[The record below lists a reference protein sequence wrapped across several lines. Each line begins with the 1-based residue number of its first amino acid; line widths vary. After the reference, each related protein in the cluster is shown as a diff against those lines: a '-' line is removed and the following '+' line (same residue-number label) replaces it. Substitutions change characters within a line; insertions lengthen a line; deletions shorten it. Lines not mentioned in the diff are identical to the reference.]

1 MPSERTSDTA
11 APTRSHKRLIQ
22 IAIFTAILLILA
34 LTPPLINVNRL
45 RRRIATSMSQSLGRP
60 VHLDRVSLHLLP
72 IPGFTL
78 ENLVVSEDPAFGYEP
93 VIRANRVEATLRI
106 SSLWRRQVEFST
118 IRFDVDQYGSGPSL
132 NIVRNAAGHW
142 NLEQILTQAAHAH
155 TAPTA
160 QTKAGP
166 APRFP
171 YIEATGARVNL
182 KFGDEKMPFSL
193 TDADFALWLPQPD
206 QWHVRLQGRPARTDT
221 NASDTG
227 LLRLEGILQRA
238 AKMSEVPV
246 DLRAS
251 WNGTPLGEASRLVT
265 GSDMGWRG
273 FAGSSATL
281 TGTLGN
287 AQLTTSLHLADLRRA
302 DFIPY
307 KSLDVIIDCKSQAD
321 VTLAILHDPSCSV
334 DDDKLAAAGGKITA
348 IADTLTFPAA
358 PQGLRIGTAKT
369 PISYFLDWA
378 RLFSPDIPATLNAQ
392 GDLSGS
398 ITYAGPPD
406 PNPGFSGQAQ
416 GTLLGRLPTDT
427 AATSAPHPATGIPAT
442 GNRPANPTPDPT
454 THPFGLIITPN
465 EVTLAAIDLAP
476 PNKPPLTLTGAATP
490 SGYTL
495 HLLGTAN
502 PGQVRQLGA
511 LMPPFAEGLD
521 AILPFPGPGDPTLL
535 PPAAHASAPPQS
547 TQSATHF
554 DITCTRV
561 WFSGQTCTTN
571 RTPPPSE
578 PKSRKQLSPA
588 ARRSRAQAR
597 IRAGVNP

>member
-1 MPSERTSDTA
+1 MPLPERHQEATA
-11 APTRSHKRLIQ
+11 TRSHKRLIQ
-22 IAIFTAILLILA
+22 IAIFTAIILILA

-60 VHLDRVSLHLLP
+60 VHLDRVSIHLLP

-78 ENLVVSEDPAFGYEP
+78 ENLVVSEDPSFGYEP
-93 VIRANRVEATLRI
+93 VIRANRVIATLRV

-142 NLEQILTQAAHAH
+142 NLEQILTQAAHAN
-155 TAPTA
+155 TAPT
-160 QTKAGP
+160 QQSKAGP

-302 DFIPY
+302 DFIPF

-321 VTLAILHDPSCSV
+321 VTAAVLHDPTCTA
-334 DDDKLAAAGGKITA
+334 DDGKLTA
-348 IADTLTFPAA
+348 IADTLTFTAA

-369 PISYFLDWA
+369 PITYFLDWA
-378 RLFSPDIPATLNAQ
+378 RLFSPDIPATLNGQ

-398 ITYAGPPD
+398 ITYSGPPD
-406 PNPGFSGQAQ
+406 PTPGFSGQAQ

-427 AATSAPHPATGIPAT
+427 PAT
-442 GNRPANPTPDPT
+442 GNRQPNAPTPGFT
-454 THPFGLIITPN
+454 THPFGLIVTPN
-465 EVTLAAIDLAP
+465 EVSLAAVDLAP
-476 PNKPPLTLTGAATP
+476 PNRPPLTLTGSATP
-490 SGYTL
+490 SGYAL
-495 HLLGTAN
+495 HLLGTATS
-502 PGQVRQLGA
+502 GQVRQLAA
-511 LMPPFAEGLD
+511 LMPPFAAGLD
-521 AILPFPGPGDPTLL
+521 TVLPFAALGDPALL
-535 PPAAHASAPPQS
+535 PPAAHASAPPQP

-561 WFSGQTCTTN
+561 WSTGQTCSTAL
-571 RTPPPSE
+571 PPES
-578 PKSRKQLSPA
+578 KLRKQLPPPLHRPKLG
-588 ARRSRAQAR
+588 RR
-597 IRAGVNP
+597 